1 MGWGD
6 FSSTN
11 SILLPDVEYIIGQ
24 DIAKK
29 YDYTTT
35 VIHRVVPELVKG
47 SYNNR
52 VYFFEDIVFRDKRQ
66 MKYTELP
73 VYTKELIDSLDIA
86 GQCALIIDGTG
97 VGEPVYDLYE
107 DAFLDPLKIIFGSGN
122 QVSTQ
127 RQRETTNWSTSKFG
141 AISAFVV
148 PKDDLVGALQ
158 VYVQQGKLRTAE
170 GLAFEV
176 DAKAQY
182 QNFIGRI
189 NEKTKYVKYGNADD
203 EVHDDIVVS
212 DAMCCWYTQ
221 HMKKLLSAKPLDA
234 YAHRK
239 DSYQINPFEEDDP
252 IWQ

>member
-1 MGWGD
+1 M
-6 FSSTN
+6 
-11 SILLPDVEYIIGQ
+11 
-24 DIAKK
+24 
-29 YDYTTT
+29 
-35 VIHRVVPELVKG
+35 
-47 SYNNR
+47 
-52 VYFFEDIVFRDKRQ
+52 
-66 MKYTELP
+66 
-73 VYTKELIDSLDIA
+73 
-86 GQCALIIDGTG
+86 
-97 VGEPVYDLYE
+97 
-107 DAFLDPLKIIFGSGN
+107 KIIFGSGS

-148 PKDDLVGALQ
+148 PKDELVGALQ